1 MTGHKTGVKAER
13 GPTLRN
19 GPTISSF
26 ACLARVRAWSVPPVP
41 VVWLPAVACPHL
53 SERGCELC
61 DEEDAPL
68 VSLQVEPVSGWR
80 PVRSLLSRKL
90 PGAGCPV
97 PQLLPVCLSR
107 EYTQHTIALVRLR
120 YLTAKFPLWH
130 DSIACRMQGLV
141 QPIWHFNTGTCT
153 SHSR

>member
-26 ACLARVRAWSVPPVP
+26 ACLARVRAWSSTASAGCVASSSC
-41 VVWLPAVACPHL
+41 LPSSVR
-53 SERGCELC
+53 E
-61 DEEDAPL
+61 
-68 VSLQVEPVSGWR
+68 SLQVEPVSGWR